1 MLGTILLYVGM
12 VLMSNGLFLLQKI
25 DDKSNVV
32 MNLFTGGLS
41 LILNIIAIGYGACH
55 NKDAAWFYA
64 SATGLL
70 FAFTYLYVAI
80 NSIFDLDNRLYG
92 WYSLFVAINS
102 VPAGL
107 YCFVGYGG
115 NWLYGLIWW
124 AWGILWLTGFIECN
138 MKVNLGKFVGVLGII
153 EGIVTA
159 WIPGFLMLID
169 KWPKL

>member
-1 MLGTILLYVGM
+1 M
-12 VLMSNGLFLLQKI
+12 
-25 DDKSNVV
+25 
-32 MNLFTGGLS
+32 
-41 LILNIIAIGYGACH
+41 
-55 NKDAAWFYA
+55 
-64 SATGLL
+64 
-70 FAFTYLYVAI
+70 AI